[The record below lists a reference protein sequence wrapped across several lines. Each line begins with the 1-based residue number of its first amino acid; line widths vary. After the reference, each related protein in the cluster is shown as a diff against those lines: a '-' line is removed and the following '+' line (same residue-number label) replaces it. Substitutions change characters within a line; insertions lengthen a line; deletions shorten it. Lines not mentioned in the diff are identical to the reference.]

1 MTSTSITAYE
11 LQQARRAYPDIP
23 SPGVGLVGYGS
34 NFQYR
39 LCAARWLGA
48 CVLSQAG
55 RYPYSAAGVIEASR
69 SGSMLGRIL
78 NRR

>member
-1 MTSTSITAYE
+1 MSFSKLDE
-11 LQQARRAYPDIP
+11 RIP
-23 SPGVGLVGYGS
+23 IFPPPGVGLAGYGS

-55 RYPYSAAGVIEASR
+55 RYPYSAAGVVEASR